1 MLKDKI
7 KELRKKCGKTQAQL
21 GDCLG
26 VTQQAIERWENGR
39 TEPNASMLIQ
49 ISKFFG
55 VTVDYLLDV
64 PDESLNID
72 RSNAMDM
79 MIKMYQKLNPEERQV
94 INRYID
100 SIIDAMGYVKK
111 SDLEKE
117 QQQVEAEKNN
127 NSNQLN

>member
-7 KELRKKCGKTQAQL
+7 KELRRKSGKTQSQL

-72 RSNAMDM
+72 RNSAMDT
-79 MIKMYQKLNPEERQV
+79 MIKMYKNLSLEERQV

-100 SIIDAMGYVKK
+100 SVIDSMGYVKK
-111 SDLEKE
+111 TNVTDK
-117 QQQVEAEKNN
+117 QQQLIEKCEN
-127 NSNQLN
+127 LKKD

>member
-1 MLKDKI
+1 MFKDKL

-55 VTVDYLLDV
+55 VTVDCLLDV
-64 PDESLNID
+64 PEDSLSID
-72 RSNAMDM
+72 RNNAMDT
-79 MIKMYQKLNPEERQV
+79 MIKMYKNLSLEERQV

-100 SIIDAMGYVKK
+100 SVIDSMGYVKK
-111 SDLEKE
+111 SDVTEDTEENK
-117 QQQVEAEKNN
+117 
-127 NSNQLN
+127 